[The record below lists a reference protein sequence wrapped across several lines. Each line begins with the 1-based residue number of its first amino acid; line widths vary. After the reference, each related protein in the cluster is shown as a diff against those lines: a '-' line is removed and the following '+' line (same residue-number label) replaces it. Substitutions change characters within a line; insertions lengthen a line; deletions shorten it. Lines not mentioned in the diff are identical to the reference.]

1 MPDSRAPIPR
11 RRLDRLY
18 RDLMQTHGPQGWWPS
33 DGGPFE
39 IMVGAVLTQ
48 NTAWTNVE
56 KALTRLRQAD
66 AMEADRMLAL
76 PPAELAD
83 LIRPSGYFNIK
94 ANRLQQMCHWYRDA
108 GGYRA
113 LKKQETDDLRRS
125 LLQVRGIG
133 PETADDILL
142 YAFNRPVFV
151 VDAYTFRLFERFG
164 LIDPGYRYE
173 QLRAGVEQA
182 VGPDSQYFNELHALV
197 VRHCSQVCRPKPDC
211 DNCALHRDCAFIN
224 G

>member
-1 MPDSRAPIPR
+1 MPDARAPIRR
-11 RRLDRLY
+11 RRLDSLY
-18 RDLMQTHGPQGWWPS
+18 RHLLETHGPQGWWPS

-56 KALTRLRQAD
+56 KALKRLNQAGV
-66 AMEADRMLAL
+66 MEADRMLAL
-76 PPAELAD
+76 PQANLAE

-94 ANRLQQMCHWYRDA
+94 ADRLQQLCRWYVDG
-108 GGYRA
+108 GGYAA
-113 LKKQETDDLRRS
+113 LSRQQTDELRRG
-125 LLQVRGIG
+125 LLQVRGVG

-142 YAFNRPVFV
+142 YAFDRPVFV

-173 QLRAGVEQA
+173 QLRAGVEKA
-182 VGPDSQYFNELHALV
+182 VGADVNYFNELHALV

-211 DNCALHRDCAFIN
+211 DNCALRRDCAFIS